1 MAVETVY
8 RASDGRL
15 FTDRNAALAYD
26 ASLLRRDRL
35 MAHFR
40 QHKPLLTDTGRL
52 KDIVPLVDV
61 LDCLVKDSLVIRTQ
75 VLI

>member
-15 FTDRNAALAYD
+15 FGDRNLALAYD
-26 ASLLRRDRL
+26 ASLLRRERL
-35 MAHFR
+35 MIHFR
-40 QHKPLLTDTGRL
+40 QHKPLVTDTGRM
-52 KDIVPLVDV
+52 KDMVALADV
-61 LDCLVKDSLVIRTQ
+61 LDCLVKDAQVIRTQ